1 MDFGALPPEINSA
14 RMYAGPG
21 AAPMMAAA
29 AAWNGVAAELST
41 TAAAFES
48 VIAELTGGQWLGP
61 ASLSMAAAA
70 APFVAW
76 LTYTAEAAA
85 RAAAQAMASAAAFE
99 AAFAMIVPPA
109 MVAAN
114 RIQLADL
121 VATNV
126 LGINTPAIMATQ
138 AQYLEMWAQDALA
151 MYGYAAA
158 SATAGMLNPLI
169 SPSQTTNPAG
179 LAGQAAAIGEA
190 AASST
195 VQQVGLGNLISNLP
209 NAVMGLASPVTSS
222 AATELSGIIQD
233 IPDIL
238 DFPFVQNAINGAVNT
253 AAWFVMNAI
262 PTAVSLGHTLGA
274 AAPAV
279 ADIAPAA
286 AAGAADLANTVA
298 PAGAAASLGE
308 ASAVGGLS
316 VPASWSTAAPALTSG
331 TSVLEGSGWAVPE
344 EAGSMAAVPGM
355 PGMAAAAKGGAG
367 AAAGPRYGFKPIV
380 MPKQVVV

>member
-21 AAPMMAAA
+21 AAPMMTAA

-48 VIAELTGGQWLGP
+48 VIAELTGEQWLGP

-70 APFVAW
+70 QPFVAW
-76 LTYTAEAAA
+76 LTYTGEAAA
-85 RAAAQAMASAAAFE
+85 HAASQAMASAAAFE
-99 AAFAMIVPPA
+99 AAFAMTVPPP

-114 RIQLADL
+114 RALLAVL
-121 VATNV
+121 VATNA
-126 LGINTPAIMATQ
+126 LGQNTPAIMATQ
-138 AQYLEMWAQDALA
+138 AQYHEMWVQDALA

-158 SATAGMLNPLI
+158 SATAGTLNPLT
-169 SPSQTTNPAG
+169 SPSQMTNPTG
-179 LAGQAAAIGEA
+179 LAGQAAAIGA

-195 VQQVGLGNLISNLP
+195 VQQVGLGNLINNLP
-209 NAVMGLASPVTSS
+209 NAVMGLASPVTST

-238 DFPFVQNAINGAVNT
+238 DFPFVQNTINGVVNT

-262 PTAVSLGHTLGA
+262 PTAVSLEHTL
-274 AAPAV
+274 APAATV
-279 ADIAPAA
+279 ADVAPA
-286 AAGAADLANTVA
+286 AAGAADLVNTVTPTGVA
-298 PAGAAASLGE
+298 AGLGE

-331 TSVLEGSGWAVPE
+331 TSVLEGSGWAVPA
-344 EAGSMAAVPGM
+344 EAESMAAMPGM

-367 AAAGPRYGFKPIV
+367 VAAGPRYGFKPIV